1 MEFTSDRPYFDT
13 KFECDLYLEQER
25 LIKYENIKKDNDTV
39 LSDTSQ
45 SICKLMWSKPEQVG
59 DTGLYSS
66 TQTSINKWQVM
77 WMIWTQNMLDDIK
90 TFPIIDYEEE
100 FTKLINNTK
109 SI

>member
-1 MEFTSDRPYFDT
+1 
-13 KFECDLYLEQER
+13 
-25 LIKYENIKKDNDTV
+25 
-39 LSDTSQ
+39 
-45 SICKLMWSKPEQVG
+45 MWSKPEQVG